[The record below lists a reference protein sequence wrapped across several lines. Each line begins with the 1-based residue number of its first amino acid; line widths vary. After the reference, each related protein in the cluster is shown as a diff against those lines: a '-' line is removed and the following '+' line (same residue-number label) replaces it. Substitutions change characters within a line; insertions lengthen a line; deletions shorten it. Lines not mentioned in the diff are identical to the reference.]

1 MNTEGERKM
10 NSLTPWEPLDGMISL
25 REALNR
31 LFEESVVGLGRFE
44 SFRRAIPFDVR
55 ETDKDYVVEAALP
68 GVTPE
73 QIQVSATADSLTIAA
88 RVSSEE
94 KAEQKAAAA
103 GKGKDGKDQERASE
117 KPGVYVRRERY
128 RGEMTRSLRFPIPI
142 DPSKV
147 SATFEHG
154 ELSVTLPKA
163 TQAAVKQIPIQVKDQ
178 VKDMREP
185 VTVSK

>member
-1 MNTEGERKM
+1 MS
-10 NSLTPWEPLDGMISL
+10 SLASWEPFDGMISL

-44 SFRRAIPFDVR
+44 PFRRAIPFDVR
-55 ETDKDYVVEAALP
+55 ETDTDYVVEAALP
-68 GVTPE
+68 GITPE
-73 QIQVSATADSLTIAA
+73 QIQITATVDTLTITA

-94 KAEQKAAAA
+94 KTEQKAASEAA
-103 GKGKDGKDQERASE
+103 GKGKNGKEQERASE

-142 DPSKV
+142 DPTKV
-147 SATFEHG
+147 SATYEHG

-163 TQAAVKQIPIQVKDQ
+163 ARASAKQIPIQVKDQ
-178 VKDMREP
+178 VKETREP
-185 VTVSK
+185 VKASK